1 MNDSTSYV
9 QRFLLDEL
17 DIRGAIV
24 QLDEVW
30 QALLENRDYPAVVRD
45 LLGEMCAVAC
55 VIGGNLKQPG
65 RLTIQLQGHGPVS
78 LLVVDIAETLNLRG
92 YAKASADVAG
102 KLGITDLV
110 GDGQL
115 LLSLDMPELRQP
127 YQSYVPIEGNTIGE
141 VFEHYL
147 TQSEQQPA
155 TLHTA
160 CSGTKSACLFLQKLP
175 DADKKD
181 PDGWDRI
188 TRLASTLQADE
199 LLELAPEAI
208 LTRLFHQETVR
219 LFDAREVTH
228 HWPLDW
234 AKVHGMLRTLG
245 RAELEAVIAEHG
257 EILIHDDLSNHEYRL
272 TADDLAAVFAE
283 EAENPAADPTEPR
296 ILH

>member
-1 MNDSTSYV
+1 MIDSTSYV

-30 QALLENRDYPAVVRD
+30 RAMLQNRDYPAAVRGI
-45 LLGEMCAVAC
+45 LGEMSAVAC

-65 RLTIQLQGHGPVS
+65 RLTMQLQGHGPVG
-78 LLVVDIAETLNLRG
+78 LLVVDVTETLNLRG
-92 YAKASADVAG
+92 YAKALDAAAG
-102 KLGITDLV
+102 KAGIGELI

-115 LLSLDMPELRQP
+115 LLSLDMPEQRRP
-127 YQSYVPIEGNTIGE
+127 YQSYVPIEGDTISA

-155 TLHTA
+155 ALHAA
-160 CSGTKSACLFLQKLP
+160 CSEKQAACLFLQKLP

-188 TRLASTLQADE
+188 TRLAATLHADE
-199 LLELAPEAI
+199 LLGLPAELI

-219 LFDAREVTH
+219 VFEARPVTH
-228 HWPLDW
+228 DWPLDW
-234 AKVHGMLRTLG
+234 DKVRGMLRSLG
-245 RAELEAVIAEHG
+245 RTEVDAVLAEHG
-257 EILIHDDLSNHEYRL
+257 EVLIHDDLSNHEYRL
-272 TADDLAAVFAE
+272 SADDVAAIFAE
-283 EAENPAADPTEPR
+283 APTEPR